1 MKEEGVKGHFY
12 TEDRRIKVNIDEEI
26 QTHIGNNWRKAVLG
40 YKANNEDLPF

>member
-12 TEDRRIKVNIDEEI
+12 IDDIETKVNIDREI
-26 QTHIGNNWRKAVLG
+26 ETHIGNNWRKAVLG